1 MSQYIYAFCLTRFCF
16 ILFVL
21 NISNLCEIKFLR
33 FIDSIAALPL
43 AQHCDLSFE
52 TRERETG
59 RSVRI
64 LCNWQMSNWKKK
76 MIYDDKDEQPS
87 PVAQIISCMS

>member
-43 AQHCDLSFE
+43 AQHCDLSSK
-52 TRERETG
+52 TRERD
-59 RSVRI
+59 RSFGANSVQ
-64 LCNWQMSNWKKK
+64 LANVELEKKND
-76 MIYDDKDEQPS
+76 IR
-87 PVAQIISCMS
+87 